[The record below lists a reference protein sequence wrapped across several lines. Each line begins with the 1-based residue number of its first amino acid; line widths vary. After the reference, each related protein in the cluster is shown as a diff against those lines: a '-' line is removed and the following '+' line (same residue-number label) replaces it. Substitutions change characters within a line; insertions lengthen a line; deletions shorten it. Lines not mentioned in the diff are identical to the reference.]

1 MGGGDKFDLLGSPED
16 IVLEEAKQEENELK
30 QELKGFD
37 DYLKPLSKEQQKT
50 CKTIIKQ
57 LNLVNMYSF
66 FDWKQNNAITYVPK
80 KEPLRWKEEKALGKL
95 KELLLSEDPVI
106 QQFFTL
112 VEAQRWNNS
121 FSTTKDKNKIAQF
134 DDFLTKQKTDT
145 NAMSEQTET
154 EKSDQ
159 VVQKL
164 VLLLADTDMD
174 GKIDALDQ
182 LITDDKWSRK
192 KLEKAQKE
200 QWRGTVSETQLES
213 VIVQALKNL
222 CDDEPGRNMVATNI
236 VSYLKKLPQWP
247 NGTTV
252 NTMEQLV
259 QLLQTNPVL
268 LWQIRN
274 YARMMPEDF
283 QTLLN
288 WWVDAVVAHA
298 TQFDESI
305 KQTKEDEARIAEY
318 LTTPEGQKNTLAMMK
333 ALHEKFRGIQLFID
347 AEQQK
352 IFQANQWATPEQAK
366 ENAMKYHAL
375 QDAKDALDNKQ
386 WLRKTAIDLIY
397 AWWLVS
403 VIPDMKWAWAWVGIR
418 FYEWKLTDFVN
429 SIDMHLAGFQ
439 QVWWAKTTSLGM
451 QMTVWWTIASSRKN
465 TLFYALNGGV
475 GMQLIQWLVWLGRNA
490 GLTLGDELWI
500 NEKKMKSF
508 DPVSKKF
515 VWILAWASIAG
526 DFTAATVPF
535 KPFSVHAWLYYRR
548 DKLAGLSEQEWAVY
562 MMVTEIVNAIKDPSL
577 DAIRKTVTEYC
588 KTNNIKQSSEELDRV
603 ARVLYTALM
612 PYTALVWKQSQE
624 TSWPTVVAEQV
635 TRNRYNAQ
643 VEQAKWFALTGV
655 WLGVWVNFLWV
666 YPQVWVQFEHRKS
679 SVYMPDKDSE
689 RRIGE
694 LIATPWY
701 EQKLTWTF
709 AEQVDNLNSRFWLV
723 LPEDQM
729 STAPREVLWQ
739 WVQDFVLVP
748 DHIIGKQ
755 IDLRLA
761 PNLLQNWVVWFQKK
775 GNAYEIP
782 ADLPIKIV
790 DIVENNA
797 VRHVMVIGDIK
808 WENAI
813 PLTPEMP
820 TATDDA
826 WFLNRLVMVEKVYAE
841 ERIKKVQ
848 ESMAAF
854 LKGKSERNMPF
865 VVNSA
870 KDVGVTVDPE
880 SKKILSYTFLLKSW
894 VKLVEPLPAG
904 VKKEWNSLVIDAN
917 TQLTTTR
924 DETNKEYRLQTMPSQ
939 RGIVFG
945 YGTEVTTTTEE
956 KVDVNIDLLTV
967 NEDLE
972 KFLRSTEGS
981 KMLLEMRNNGK
992 WESTKKKFYDAITK
1006 QKYTEAYRLLKPFI
1020 EKTSVASVFTW
1031 VTDRKAKRADLYA
1044 IYGALSRVRMT
1055 EYKHLNNASEK
1066 SQLVTDLFDAL
1077 KKHPTYKSSKLSEE
1091 QKTLIRSTIE
1101 SGMMDPNKK
1110 TDIEWAL
1117 RTLSPK
1123 FTGWGDKKYYYDIFP
1138 KKNDPMYKLIFLLAP
1153 VSDVFDTR
1161 RFATEERLKN
1171 EPGAKALMPLY
1182 DQVSTSLRQHP
1193 NLYSDHERLKN
1204 HVWLVFWYESGQPKK
1219 WIIEK
1224 FVFHPHMTGGK
1235 QEIAPALREQ
1245 AQNYFLENYFN
1256 DNYQDVEAEVTTL
1269 ITKMSEKITG
1279 LEWLSDD
1286 QKKQRIEALKANLLT
1301 AGGKVKKDAYFAYQK
1316 DGTIS
1321 ALDGLIMSKSVE
1333 WNIGAFSDCI
1343 NFMITKGQPSLQLK
1357 NKKTIVTASEPTIE
1371 AFTYEPIRVTGPV
1384 VVSETIVANQADR
1397 RSNKYSFGVIGGINK
1412 KQYTTET
1419 STTTPVDLTQEDF
1432 DKITF
1437 DGGQTSVTIST
1448 TNTQVDAFPWKI
1460 WWKSGIFYADPNTGN
1475 WQFFEGNIA
1484 WNTFN
1489 PATNATLVPV
1499 ADIVFGWRHLDAVN
1513 SGVLQMYMAARIKN
1527 VPYDAY
1533 RKQQEAY
1540 KKLTP
1545 EQQKAYDKQ
1554 QKDKLKK

>member
-16 IVLEEAKQEENELK
+16 IVLDEAKQEENELK
-30 QELKGFD
+30 QELKDFD

-50 CKTIIKQ
+50 CKTIVKQ
-57 LNLVNMYSF
+57 LNRVNMHSF

-80 KEPLRWKEEKALGKL
+80 KEPLRGKEEKALGKL

-121 FSTTKDKNKIAQF
+121 FSTTKDKNKIAHF
-134 DDFLTKQKTDT
+134 DDFLLKQKTET
-145 NAMSEQTET
+145 EATTEQTET

-159 VVQKL
+159 LVQKL

-192 KLEKAQKE
+192 KLEKTQKE

-213 VIVQALKNL
+213 VILQSLKNL

-247 NGTTV
+247 QGTKV
-252 NTMEQLV
+252 ENMSQLV

-298 TQFDESI
+298 TQFDTSI
-305 KQTKEDEARIAEY
+305 EQTKEDEALIAEY

-347 AEQQK
+347 TEQQK
-352 IFQANQWATPEQAK
+352 ILKANQWATPEQAK

-403 VIPDMKWAWAWVGIR
+403 VIPDMQWAWAWVGVR
-418 FYEWKLTDFVN
+418 FYEGKLTDFVN
-429 SIDMHLAGFQ
+429 SVDMHLAGFQ
-439 QVWWAKTTSLGM
+439 QLWWSKTTSLGM
-451 QMTVWWTIASSRKN
+451 QMTVWWTITSSRKN

-475 GMQLIQWLVWLGRNA
+475 WMQLIQWLVWLWRNA

-515 VWILAWASIAG
+515 VWILAWASISG
-526 DFTAATVPF
+526 DFTSATVPF

-548 DKLAGLSEQEWAVY
+548 DKLAWLSEQEWAVY
-562 MMVTEIVNAIKDPSL
+562 MMVTDIVNAIKDPSL
-577 DAIRKTVTEYC
+577 EAIRKTVTEYC
-588 KTNNIKQSSEELDRV
+588 KTNKIKQSPEELDRV
-603 ARVLYTALM
+603 ARVLHTALM
-612 PYTALVWKQSQE
+612 PYTALVWKQSKE
-624 TSWPTVVAEQV
+624 TSRPTVVAEQV
-635 TRNRYNAQ
+635 TRNRYNSQ
-643 VEQAKWFALTGV
+643 VEQARSFAVTWV
-655 WLGVWVNFLWV
+655 WIGVWVNFLGI

-679 SVYMPDKDSE
+679 AVYMPDKDSE

-701 EQKLTWTF
+701 EQKLTWSF
-709 AEQVDNLNSRFWLV
+709 SEQVDNLNSRFGLL

-729 STAPREVLWQ
+729 NSAPREVVWQ
-739 WVQDFVLVP
+739 WVQDFVLIP
-748 DHIIGKQ
+748 EHIVGEQ
-755 IDLRLA
+755 IDLRIS
-761 PNLLQNWVVWFQKK
+761 PNIIQNGVVWFQKK
-775 GNAYEIP
+775 DNSYEIP

-790 DIVENNA
+790 DIIENNQ

-813 PLTPEMP
+813 PLTAEMP
-820 TATDDA
+820 TATDDT
-826 WFLNRLVMVEKVYAE
+826 WITNRLVMVEKVYSE

-848 ESMAAF
+848 DSMAAF
-854 LKGKSERNMPF
+854 LKGKSTRNMPF
-865 VVNSA
+865 IVNSA
-870 KDVGVTVDPE
+870 QDVWVTVDPE
-880 SKKILSYTFLLKSW
+880 SKKILSYAFPLKAW
-894 VKLVEPLPAG
+894 AKFVEPLPDG
-904 VKKEWNSLVIDAN
+904 VRKEWDSLVIDAN
-917 TQLTTTR
+917 VQFNTTR
-924 DETNKEYRLQTMPSQ
+924 DETKQEYHFHTTPSE

-945 YGTEVTTTTEE
+945 YGTEVTTISEE
-956 KVDVNIDLLTV
+956 KVDVNFDLLKV
-967 NEDLE
+967 NGELE

-981 KMLLEMRNNGK
+981 EMLLEMRGA
-992 WESTKKKFYDAITK
+992 WTQESTKNKFYAAITK
-1006 QKYTEAYRLLKPFI
+1006 QNYDGAYKILKPFI
-1020 EKTSVASVFTW
+1020 EKTSVASVFAW
-1031 VTDRKAKRADLYA
+1031 VNDRKAKRADLYA

-1055 EYKHLNNASEK
+1055 EYKHLNDASEK
-1066 SQLVTDLFDAL
+1066 SQLVTDLFDQL
-1077 KKHPTYKSSKLSEE
+1077 KTHPTYKFSKLSEE

-1101 SGMMDPNKK
+1101 SGMMDPAKK
-1110 TDIEWAL
+1110 TEIEWAL

-1123 FTGWGDKKYYYDIFP
+1123 FTGRWDKKYYYEIFK
-1138 KKNDPMYKLIFLLAP
+1138 KKNDPMYKLIFLIAP

-1161 RFATEERLKN
+1161 RFATEERLKDTF
-1171 EPGAKALMPLY
+1171 EPGAEWLMPLY
-1182 DQVSTSLRQHP
+1182 DKVSASLRKSP
-1193 NLYSDHERLKN
+1193 NLYSDHERLTN
-1204 HVWLVFWYESGQPKK
+1204 HVGLVFWYETGRPKK

-1224 FVFHPHMTGGK
+1224 FVFHPHMTWWK
-1235 QEIAPALREQ
+1235 QEITPALREQ
-1245 AQNYFLENYFN
+1245 AQNYFLENYYKQ
-1256 DNYQDVEAEVTTL
+1256 NYQDVEAEVTTL
-1269 ITKMSEKITG
+1269 IHKMSEKINL
-1279 LEWLSDD
+1279 LEWLTKDE
-1286 QKKQRIEALKANLLT
+1286 KKQRIDALKTDLLT
-1301 AGGKVKKDAYFAYQK
+1301 SGGKVKKDAYFSYQK

-1343 NFMITKGQPSLQLK
+1343 NFMITKWQPSLQLK
-1357 NKKTIVTASEPTIE
+1357 NKKTIVTPSEPTIE
-1371 AFTYEPIRVTGPV
+1371 AFTYEPIRVTGPI

-1397 RSNKYSFGVIGGINK
+1397 RAFKWAVGVVAGILK
-1412 KQYTTET
+1412 DQTEIVE
-1419 STTTPVDLTQEDF
+1419 SSTTPVEISEEDWNAIGDIKWIGVVDYNGQKVDWYTAVF
-1432 DKITF
+1432 AWKKWMMYADIASGTWQFHEWTITNWVF
-1437 DGGQTSVTIST
+1437 VPAVNST
-1448 TNTQVDAFPWKI
+1448 TINLADALYW
-1460 WWKSGIFYADPNTGN
+1460 
-1475 WQFFEGNIA
+1475 
-1484 WNTFN
+1484 
-1489 PATNATLVPV
+1489 
-1499 ADIVFGWRHLDAVN
+1499 WRHLDMLTQASV
-1513 SGVLQMYMAARIKN
+1513 SLFMQTRVRWK
-1527 VPYDAY
+1527 PYDAY
-1533 RKQQEAY
+1533 RKQREAF
-1540 KKLTP
+1540 KKLSP
-1545 EQQKAYDKQ
+1545 ENQKNTIKNVNNKTQ
-1554 QKDKLKK
+1554 

>member
-16 IVLEEAKQEENELK
+16 IVLDEAKQEENELK
-30 QELKGFD
+30 QELKDFD
-37 DYLKPLSKEQQKT
+37 DYLKPLSKEQKKT
-50 CKTIIKQ
+50 CKTIVKQ
-57 LNLVNMYSF
+57 LNRVNMHSF
-66 FDWKQNNAITYVPK
+66 FDWKQNNAITYLPK
-80 KEPLRWKEEKALGKL
+80 KEPLRWKEEKALWKL

-121 FSTTKDKNKIAQF
+121 FSTKKDKNKIAQF
-134 DDFLTKQKTDT
+134 DDFLTKQKTET
-145 NAMSEQTET
+145 EATTEQTET

-159 VVQKL
+159 LVQKL

-192 KLEKAQKE
+192 KLEKTQKE

-213 VIVQALKNL
+213 VIMQSMKNL

-247 NGTTV
+247 QGTKV
-252 NTMEQLV
+252 ENMSQLV

-298 TQFDESI
+298 TQFDTSI
-305 KQTKEDEARIAEY
+305 EQTKKDEALIAEY
-318 LTTPEGQKNTLAMMK
+318 LSTPDWQKNTLAMMN

-347 AEQQK
+347 TEQQK
-352 IFQANQWATPEQAK
+352 ILKANQWAMPEQAK

-386 WLRKTAIDLIY
+386 WLRKSAIDLIY

-403 VIPDMKWAWAWVGIR
+403 VIPEMQWAWAWVGVR
-418 FYEWKLTDFVN
+418 FYEGKLTDFVN

-439 QVWWAKTTSLGM
+439 QLWWSKTTSLGL
-451 QMTVWWTIASSRKN
+451 QMTVWWTITSSRKN

-475 GMQLIQWLVWLGRNA
+475 WMQLIQWLVWLGRNA

-515 VWILAWASIAG
+515 VWILAWASISG
-526 DFTAATVPF
+526 DFTSATVPF

-548 DKLAGLSEQEWAVY
+548 DKLAWLSEQEWAVY

-577 DAIRKTVTEYC
+577 EAVRKTVTEYC
-588 KTNNIKQSSEELDRV
+588 KTNKIKQSPEELDRV
-603 ARVLYTALM
+603 ARVLHTALI
-612 PYTALVWKQSQE
+612 PYTALVWKQGKE
-624 TSWPTVVAEQV
+624 TSRPTVVAEQV
-635 TRNRYNAQ
+635 TRNRYNSQ
-643 VEQAKWFALTGV
+643 VEQARSFAVTWV
-655 WLGVWVNFLWV
+655 WLGVWVNFLGI

-679 SVYMPDKDSE
+679 AVYMPDKDSE
-689 RRIGE
+689 RHIGE

-701 EQKLTWTF
+701 EQKLTWSF
-709 AEQVDNLNSRFWLV
+709 SEQVDNLISRFGLL

-729 STAPREVLWQ
+729 NSAPREVLWQ
-739 WVQDFVLVP
+739 WVQDFVLIP
-748 DHIIGKQ
+748 DHIVGKQ
-755 IDLRLA
+755 IDLRIA
-761 PNLLQNWVVWFQKK
+761 PNLIQNWVIWFQKK
-775 GNAYEIP
+775 DNSYEIP

-813 PLTPEMP
+813 PLTPEMQ
-820 TATDDA
+820 TATDDT
-826 WFLNRLVMVEKVYAE
+826 WITNRLVMVEKVYAE

-848 ESMAAF
+848 DSMATF
-854 LKGKSERNMPF
+854 FQGKTERNIPF

-870 KDVGVTVDPE
+870 KDVGVNVDPE
-880 SKKILSYTFLLKSW
+880 SKKILSYAFPLKAW
-894 VKLVEPLPAG
+894 VKLVEPLPDG
-904 VKKEWNSLVIDAN
+904 VKKEWNRLVIDSN
-917 TQLTTTR
+917 VQFNTTR
-924 DETNKEYRLQTMPSQ
+924 DETKQEYHFHTTPSE

-945 YGTEVTTTTEE
+945 YGTEVTTTTVEQIW
-956 KVDVNIDLLTV
+956 VNVDLLDV
-967 NEDLE
+967 DPKLE
-972 KFLRSTEGS
+972 EFLRSTEGS
-981 KMLLEMRNNGK
+981 HMLLEMRGA
-992 WESTKKKFYDAITK
+992 WTQESTKNKFYAAITK
-1006 QKYTEAYRLLKPFI
+1006 QNYDGAYTILKPFI
-1020 EKTSVASVFTW
+1020 EKTSVASVFAW
-1031 VTDRKAKRADLYA
+1031 VNDRKAKRADLYA

-1055 EYKHLNNASEK
+1055 EYKHLNDASEK
-1066 SQLVTDLFDAL
+1066 SQLVTDLFDQL
-1077 KKHPTYKSSKLSEE
+1077 KKHPTYKFSKLSEE

-1110 TDIEWAL
+1110 TEIELAL

-1123 FTGWGDKKYYYDIFP
+1123 FIGRWDKKYYYEIFK
-1138 KKNDPMYKLIFLLAP
+1138 KKNDPMYKLIFLIAP

-1161 RFATEERLKN
+1161 RFATEDRLRY
-1171 EPGAKALMPLY
+1171 ETGAKALMPLY
-1182 DQVSTSLRQHP
+1182 DQVSASLRQSL
-1193 NLYSDHERLKN
+1193 NLYSDHERLTN
-1204 HVWLVFWYESGQPKK
+1204 HVGLVFWYESWKPKK

-1224 FVFHPHMTGGK
+1224 FVFHPHMTWWK
-1235 QEIAPALREQ
+1235 QEITPALREQ
-1245 AQNYFLENYFN
+1245 AQNYFLENYFK

-1269 ITKMSEKITG
+1269 ITKMSEKINT

-1286 QKKQRIEALKANLLT
+1286 EKKQRIDALKADLLT
-1301 AGGKVKKDAYFAYQK
+1301 SGGKVKKDAYFSYQK

-1333 WNIGAFSDCI
+1333 WNIGAYSDCI

-1371 AFTYEPIRVTGPV
+1371 AFTYEPIRVSGPI
-1384 VVSETIVANQADR
+1384 VVSETIVANTADR
-1397 RSNKYSFGVIGGINK
+1397 RASKYSAGIIGGINK

-1437 DGGQTSVTIST
+1437 DGWQTSVTIST